1 MEGDDIGMTRQND
14 RKNLEKRLADLE
26 KDREE
31 MAAELDLKSNRGR
44 LLEHRDALRFDY
56 LETQNALLLNQ
67 QAELLTL
74 VTTLEKKLAQLTQD
88 N

>member
-26 KDREE
+26 KDRDE

-56 LETQNALLLNQ
+56 LETQK
-67 QAELLTL
+67 AELLTL